1 MEQYLL
7 YLTSISVILFIGLFI
22 ALLSKKLK
30 ISNILLLLVTGIV
43 LSKITFYGEKLFV
56 FPTVFLTSLGVLALV
71 MVVFDASSRFRWKT
85 IDVYTLKALKLAFI
99 FLIANMLL
107 LSIALTFIF
116 DIKNVFLALIFSSIM
131 VATSPDV
138 VFSMLK
144 SSKNKAIEILRIES
158 IVNTPLTVL
167 IPFII
172 LGLMQTLTVNGT
184 TMNGTTV
191 NGAGGNIIFSELL
204 MQMKPFL
211 MQFIV
216 GIGAGVLVGLIVAKA
231 MRKAYSETLSPLALV
246 TAALLTY
253 IIAENLG
260 GNGVLAVTVMGLLFG
275 NLYVSQKDKLHRAEA
290 EHRNDLYSF
299 TSIFGNSLLILVFV
313 LVGIG
318 IEMPLNDYTFWWK
331 AGVLFIIY
339 LLIRYISIEISTL
352 KQGFNFKEKLFMSL
366 NIPKGIA
373 VAVVVFVLATKTAD
387 IPKLG
392 IILNLIIA
400 FMLFSLVMST
410 VVCKFD
416 NWFLAKNV

>member
-30 ISNILLLLVTGIV
+30 ISNILLLLVTGIA

-116 DIKNVFLALIFSSIM
+116 DIKNVFLVLIFSSIM

-172 LGLMQTLTVNGT
+172 LGLMQTLNVNGT
-184 TMNGTTV
+184 TMNGT
-191 NGAGGNIIFSELL
+191 GRNIIFSELL
-204 MQMKPFL
+204 LQLKPFL

-216 GIGAGVLVGLIVAKA
+216 GIGTGVLVGLIVAKA
-231 MRKAYSETLSPLALV
+231 MRKAYSETLSPLALI

-253 IIAENLG
+253 IIAENLN

-352 KQGFNFKEKLFMSL
+352 KQGFNFREKLFMSL

-387 IPKLG
+387 IPKLS

-416 NWFLAKNV
+416 NWFLAKKA

>member
-7 YLTSISVILFIGLFI
+7 YLTSIAVILFIGLFI

-30 ISNILLLLVTGIV
+30 ISNILLLLITGIA
-43 LSKITFYGEKLFV
+43 LSNVAFYGEKLFV

-85 IDVYTLKALKLAFI
+85 IDVYTLKALRLAFI
-99 FLIANMLL
+99 FLILNMLL
-107 LSIALTFIF
+107 LSIATTFIF
-116 DIKNVFLALIFSSIM
+116 GIKNVFLVLIFSSIM

-138 VFSMLK
+138 VFSMLNHG
-144 SSKNKAIEILRIES
+144 KNKANKVIEILRIES

-172 LGLMQTLTVNGT
+172 LGLMQTLNVETV
-184 TMNGTTV
+184 
-191 NGAGGNIIFSELL
+191 IFSKLL
-204 MQMKPFL
+204 EQLKPFL

-216 GIGAGVLVGLIVAKA
+216 GIGAGVLIGLIVAKA
-231 MRKAYSETLSPLALV
+231 MKKTYSETLSPLALI

-253 IIAENLG
+253 IIAENLN

-275 NLYVSQKDKLHRAEA
+275 NLYIKQKEL
-290 EHRNDLYSF
+290 LYSF
-299 TSIFGNSLLILVFV
+299 SSIFGNSLLILVFI

-318 IEMPLNDYTFWWK
+318 IEIPLQDYVFWWK

-339 LLIRYISIEISTL
+339 ILIRYISVEISTL
-352 KQGFNFKEKLFMSL
+352 KQGFTFKEKLFMTL

-373 VAVVVFVLATKTAD
+373 VAVVVFVLATKVAD
-387 IPKLG
+387 IPKLS

-400 FMLFSLVMST
+400 FMLFSLVIST
-410 VVCKFD
+410 IVCKFE
-416 NWFLAKNV
+416 NWFLNRITNK